1 LYTATALFS
10 ESGTV
15 YSVVGADNKVLV
27 LVKTPTVTAG
37 GLTTVKADGSYTLAT
52 TTPPGGVTLSGA
64 LNPVTTAATATL
76 TVPGKAPVLFSGL
89 STETK
94 RTDRLIGLAS
104 RAKVGTGE
112 SVLITGVAIGGT
124 ESKRVLIRAGGPA
137 LAAFGLAS
145 TLPNPTIKI
154 YRGSTLIAQ
163 NDDWN
168 PADAAEMSRLGLFAF
183 PNGSKDAAILTTLE
197 PGGYTAHIS
206 DLSGTGTGVALA
218 EIYDASVNPAA
229 EEQRLMSIASRG
241 TVTVGDG
248 ALIGGFVVT
257 GNAPKTLLIRGVG
270 PALTAFGVAG
280 ALADPALTIYQGS
293 EALATNAGWANR
305 AAIAA
310 AGTQV
315 GAFALAAGSRDAAL
329 LVTLSPGSYTAQV
342 KAAQVTSSGVA
353 LIEIYEVP

>member
-1 LYTATALFS
+1 
-10 ESGTV
+10 
-15 YSVVGADNKVLV
+15 
-27 LVKTPTVTAG
+27 VTTG
-37 GLTTVKADGSYTLAT
+37 GLTTLKADGTYTLAAT
-52 TTPPGGVTLSGA
+52 TTPGGVTLSGA
-64 LNPVTTAATATL
+64 FNPVTTAATATL
-76 TVPGKAPVLFSGL
+76 TVPGTAPVLFSGL
-89 STETK
+89 STATV

-183 PNGSKDAAILTTLE
+183 PNGSKDAAILTTLA
-197 PGGYTAHIS
+197 PGGYTAHVS
-206 DLSGTGTGVALA
+206 DLNGTGTGVALA

-229 EEQRLMSIASRG
+229 EDQRLISIASRG
-241 TVTVGDG
+241 TVTAGDG

-270 PALTAFGVAG
+270 PALTGFGVAG
-280 ALADPALTIYQGS
+280 ALADPALTIYQDS
-293 EALATNAGWANR
+293 KVITTNEGWANS
-305 AAIAA
+305 AAIATA
-310 AGTQV
+310 AIQT
-315 GAFALAAGSRDAAL
+315 GAFALPSGSKDAAVL
-329 LVTLSPGSYTAQV
+329 ITLNPGAYSAQV
-342 KAAQVTSSGVA
+342 KSAKNASSGVA